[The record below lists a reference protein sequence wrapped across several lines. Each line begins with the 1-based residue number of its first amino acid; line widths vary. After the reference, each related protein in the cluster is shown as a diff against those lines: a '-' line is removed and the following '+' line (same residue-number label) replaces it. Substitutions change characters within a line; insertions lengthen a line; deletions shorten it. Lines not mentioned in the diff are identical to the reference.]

1 MHLQRCKT
9 RVDERKETCRLLH
22 VEYVA
27 SVGLF
32 ARRAMHHQ
40 PQRPC
45 PLVLLQLVRDLTHSH
60 RRAPARHPVIILY
73 PSCCHLRDQE
83 FGNQKAWPAAKT
95 SNFTSFL
102 QYVLVHRTATADPGV
117 SCFFAGCLGGEK
129 KRKKKTGPSFFWFL
143 SDRASAKRRLL
154 SSPFFFL
161 REDRRSYLISRYIS

>member
-22 VEYVA
+22 VVYVA

-60 RRAPARHPVIILY
+60 RRAPARHPVISIVY

-102 QYVLVHRTATADPGV
+102 QYVLVHSTAAADRGPLLLLCGGV
-117 SCFFAGCLGGEK
+117 RGEEDKKREK
-129 KRKKKTGPSFFWFL
+129 K
-143 SDRASAKRRLL
+143 
-154 SSPFFFL
+154 
-161 REDRRSYLISRYIS
+161 